1 MICCGTL
8 RFRIPESESCR
19 SCSLCVVAAVLGL
32 VAGEVD
38 WLGVEC
44 GVGDGAGGDAV
55 ADGDV
60 GGGGRSGGV
69 VVDEGNV
76 GRCGDETSPL
86 PEGAGVCWADCPC
99 CGLVDGAED
108 VP

>member
-1 MICCGTL
+1 MHGAYSVWIFQPEPCGGNDL
-8 RFRIPESESCR
+8 RDDAV
-19 SCSLCVVAAVLGL
+19 LLGLAAVR
-32 VAGEVD
+32 VD
-38 WLGVEC
+38 W
-44 GVGDGAGGDAV
+44 VGAERSVGCRIGGYAV
-55 ADGDV
+55 ADGAV
-60 GGGGRSGGV
+60 GGRRRGGGV
-69 VVDEGNV
+69 VVEEGNV